1 MVTGIIAEFNP
12 LHSGHKL
19 LIDEAKKQGEVVC
32 VISGNFVQRGD
43 TAIAEKSVRAKSALL
58 SGADLVIELP
68 VLWSMSTAQNFALG
82 GVSALLNAG
91 CECIMFGSEC
101 GDIEKLT
108 ATADILISPEFSD
121 ILSQH
126 LKTGITFAK
135 ARELVAEELGAEKG
149 ILSGANNNLAIEYI
163 LSAKTLGSKITFKT
177 LKRQGA
183 MHDSMR
189 EDKFVSASLL
199 REKILQM
206 DMDFIEKYIPAETKE
221 TLFSSSFSDISRLEL
236 AILAILRTRS
246 IEELKNLPDISE
258 GVENKLF
265 SAINVAKSLDEL
277 YNLIKVKRYTL
288 ARIRRLVLSAFLG
301 FENSFFLK
309 PLPYIRILGFSKSG
323 EKLLRTRLQNSSVPV
338 ITKIGDLEK
347 LSPQIKVVFETEN
360 RATDLYALS
369 LEEPFPR
376 GIEYTRKII
385 KTE

>member
-12 LHSGHKL
+12 LHSGHKF
-19 LIDEAKKQGEVVC
+19 LIDKAIDLGEVVC
-32 VISGNFVQRGD
+32 VICGNFVQRGD

-91 CECIMFGSEC
+91 CDCIMFGSEC

-108 ATADILISPEFSD
+108 ATAEVLSSPQFSD
-121 ILSQH
+121 ILSAH

-135 ARELVAEELGAEKG
+135 ARELAAEELGAEKG

-163 LSAKTLGSKITFKT
+163 LAAKTLGSNITFKT
-177 LKRQGA
+177 VKRQGA
-183 MHDSMR
+183 MHDSR
-189 EDKFVSASLL
+189 QEDEFVSASLL
-199 REKILQM
+199 REKILQR
-206 DMDFIEKYIPAETKE
+206 DMAFTEKYIPIETKE
-221 TLFSSSFSDISRLEL
+221 TLFSSSFSDISRLER
-236 AILAILRTRS
+236 AILAVIRTRS

-265 SAINVAKSLDEL
+265 SAINIAKSLDEL

-301 FENSFFLK
+301 VEKSFFLK
-309 PLPYIRILGFSKSG
+309 PLPYIRVLGFSKSG
-323 EKLLRTRLQNSSVPV
+323 EKLLRTRLQKSSVPV

-347 LSPQIKVVFETEN
+347 LTTQSKMVFEIEN

-376 GIEYTRKII
+376 GMEYTSKII